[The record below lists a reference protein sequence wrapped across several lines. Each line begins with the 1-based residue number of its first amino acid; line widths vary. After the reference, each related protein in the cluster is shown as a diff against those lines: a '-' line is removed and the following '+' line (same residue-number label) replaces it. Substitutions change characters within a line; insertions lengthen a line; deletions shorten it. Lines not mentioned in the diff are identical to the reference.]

1 MDTTGAT
8 PDDDSHGLTIADPPS
23 IGVPDVPAP
32 ADQVLPPAPVPS
44 VSVPTDVA
52 VPAPADVTAPV
63 SPKEASPAATPPASQ
78 RYEARRSA
86 PVPADTIVVNPAP
99 PAPPRIGLERRPLPG
114 PGARS
119 SRPTGPTETRPSPAP
134 APPTPAAAAPAGV
147 APPDPEEPDGPTF
160 APGVVDKLQSYVYL
174 LVDPRTGRAFYVGRG
189 RGDRCFR
196 HVQAARSGPQSAPS
210 GSSDAPVD
218 DDKEYPVLDRIRDVE
233 SSGREVRID
242 ILRYGL
248 SPAEAQ
254 LVEAAVNDSLGLG
267 ADPKLGSQRQSAI
280 ELNARLTKRAK
291 FKRAHQ
297 VVLLRVGGRGSDTSY
312 EAVRHGWRIG
322 RRWTDIESRRS
333 PEWAVIVVGELVAA
347 VYRIERWEAT
357 PLRSRTERRH
367 VAASTARSTYR
378 FSFAGTIDAELE
390 RRYVGKSVAGHLGAG
405 TPSPITYVWCGPH
418 WVNTAI

>member
-1 MDTTGAT
+1 MVAD
-8 PDDDSHGLTIADPPS
+8 LT
-23 IGVPDVPAP
+23 
-32 ADQVLPPAPVPS
+32 PPAP
-44 VSVPTDVA
+44 
-52 VPAPADVTAPV
+52 
-63 SPKEASPAATPPASQ
+63 SP
-78 RYEARRSA
+78 
-86 PVPADTIVVNPAP
+86 
-99 PAPPRIGLERRPLPG
+99 IGLDRRP
-114 PGARS
+114 
-119 SRPTGPTETRPSPAP
+119 SRDPTTGVSWPSGTTETRPSSASASSAPVPPAIVSPAP
-134 APPTPAAAAPAGV
+134 GGPSDPA
-147 APPDPEEPDGPTF
+147 EYDGPAF

-196 HVQAARSGPQSAPS
+196 HVRAARSGPESPSAGPA
-210 GSSDAPVD
+210 DDPVD
-218 DDKEYPVLDRIRDVE
+218 DDQGYPVLDRIRDVE

-242 ILRYGL
+242 VLRYGL
-248 SPAEAQ
+248 SPEEAQ
-254 LVEAAVNDSLGLG
+254 LVEAAVNDALGLG
-267 ADPKLGSQRQSAI
+267 SDPKLGSQRQSAI

-297 VVLLRVGGRGSDTSY
+297 VVLLRVGGRGSDASY

-322 RRWTDIESRRS
+322 RRWIDLESPRS
-333 PEWAVIVVGELVAA
+333 PEWVVIVVGELVAA